1 KTVSTYKDEITC
13 SMCLQIFTYPVSLRC
28 SHSFCLRCIQDHLK
42 HKLASDKYS
51 CPECHS
57 VFEEKPRLLKNT
69 DLSDKV
75 EQLSKYQE
83 SRIFCD
89 YCLEDDVPAVMGC
102 VQCEAFFCVTHL
114 RPHSEKVYLKEHVLL
129 EPTEVISLHKCMEHK
144 EVLKLYCKEDR
155 VCVCMLCSIVG
166 QHKQHTIVT
175 IEEAK
180 NEVQVAL
187 LEKLKELNAKKMKT
201 EKEVKHLS
209 SAIENYYKNSF
220 LSPCSEKVVHLY
232 KGIKTII
239 EEDEQQTLRFI
250 EAEKQASTLYVEYQT
265 KEKVEELDDFR
276 RTIQQINTL
285 LNQSDTFRFL
295 QASASNSIPPS
306 KLDESSTV
314 MISSTLALHKIV
326 LKKTAMKMKKTLKH
340 TSSFRTLSLS
350 GLVQSISNLI
360 KPKPA
365 TKYIFKKN
373 ATTVTLDPVTANEN
387 LILSEDRTI
396 VRYTDEIQKAP
407 YSPKRFD
414 DTLYVLGSEGFTF
427 GRHYWEVVV
436 KNKTD
441 WEIGAA
447 YPSLPRKGQCWLGR
461 NNVSWSLECSSGQCI
476 AWRNNVPAK
485 INIKSKLERVGV
497 YLDYTG
503 GMIAFYDADNM
514 SLLMSFYNKFTE
526 AVYPVL
532 NPCNNKY
539 FLIFKSTVHASL
551 SDQQC

>member
-1 KTVSTYKDEITC
+1 MKKTKKGMLPKWSYKGPE
-13 SMCLQIFTYPVSLRC
+13 
-28 SHSFCLRCIQDHLK
+28 QD
-42 HKLASDKYS
+42 AQGND
-51 CPECHS
+51 
-57 VFEEKPRLLKNT
+57 
-69 DLSDKV
+69 
-75 EQLSKYQE
+75 Q
-83 SRIFCD
+83 
-89 YCLEDDVPAVMGC
+89 
-102 VQCEAFFCVTHL
+102 
-114 RPHSEKVYLKEHVLL
+114 SEK
-129 EPTEVISLHKCMEHK
+129 
-144 EVLKLYCKEDR
+144 
-155 VCVCMLCSIVG
+155 
-166 QHKQHTIVT
+166 
-175 IEEAK
+175 
-180 NEVQVAL
+180 VAL

-201 EKEVKHLS
+201 EKEVKHLR
-209 SAIENYYKNSF
+209 EMNSQILGAYSVF
-220 LSPCSEKVVHLY
+220 YEKVVHLY

-295 QASASNSIPPS
+295 QSANCNEYRICSLLNKEELHVHETVVDEGKLSSLIKVISKQSNSLV
-306 KLDESSTV
+306 KQASS
-314 MISSTLALHKIV
+314 IKKAL
-326 LKKTAMKMKKTLKH
+326 
-340 TSSFRTLSLS
+340 LS
-350 GLVQSISNLI
+350 
-360 KPKPA
+360 
-365 TKYIFKKN
+365 Y

-532 NPCNNKY
+532 NPCNNKGGNY
-539 FLIFKSTVHASL
+539 APLTIMQLKGVGL
-551 SDQQC
+551 M

>member
-1 KTVSTYKDEITC
+1 MAGIIKTVSTYKDEITC

-155 VCVCMLCSIVG
+155 VCV
-166 QHKQHTIVT
+166 
-175 IEEAK
+175 
-180 NEVQVAL
+180 AL

-201 EKEVKHLS
+201 EKEVKHLREMNSQILYFYIIYFRICSLLNKEELHVHETVVDEGKLS
-209 SAIENYYKNSF
+209 SLIKVISKQSNS
-220 LSPCSEKVVHLY
+220 LV
-232 KGIKTII
+232 
-239 EEDEQQTLRFI
+239 
-250 EAEKQASTLYVEYQT
+250 KQASSI
-265 KEKVEELDDFR
+265 KKA
-276 RTIQQINTL
+276 L
-285 LNQSDTFRFL
+285 LS
-295 QASASNSIPPS
+295 
-306 KLDESSTV
+306 
-314 MISSTLALHKIV
+314 
-326 LKKTAMKMKKTLKH
+326 
-340 TSSFRTLSLS
+340 
-350 GLVQSISNLI
+350 
-360 KPKPA
+360 
-365 TKYIFKKN
+365 Y

-532 NPCNNKY
+532 NPCNNKGGNY
-539 FLIFKSTVHASL
+539 APLTIMQLKGVGL
-551 SDQQC
+551 M